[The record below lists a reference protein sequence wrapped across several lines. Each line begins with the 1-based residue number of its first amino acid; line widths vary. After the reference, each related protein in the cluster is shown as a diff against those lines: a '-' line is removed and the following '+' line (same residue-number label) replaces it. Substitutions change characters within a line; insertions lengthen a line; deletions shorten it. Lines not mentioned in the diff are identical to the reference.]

1 MFTNSDPK
9 IIRFMIGWFKE
20 FYNINI
26 NKMTCSVL
34 INISHKHREKEI
46 KKFWS
51 KQLNMPISQFR
62 KTKIVKSKN
71 KKIYDNPQ
79 DYHGTFTFS
88 VIKSADLCYK
98 ILGQIYGMMTA
109 I

>member
-1 MFTNSDPK
+1 MKRKSALKGIASYDKVIEEHKEK
-9 IIRFMIGWFKE
+9 IMEEKRKPSPNMEVVKYW
-20 FYNINI
+20 
-26 NKMTCSVL
+26 
-34 INISHKHREKEI
+34 EKEI

>member
-1 MFTNSDPK
+1 MTS
-9 IIRFMIGWFKE
+9 WFKE

-26 NKMTCSVL
+26 SKMTCSVL

-51 KQLNMPISQFR
+51 KQLDMPISQFR
-62 KTKIVKSKN
+62 KTKLVKPKN

-79 DYHGTFTFS
+79 DYYGTFTFA
-88 VIKSADLCYK
+88 VVKSTDLCYK
-98 ILGQIYGMMTA
+98 ILGQIYGMLTTVYG
-109 I
+109 IK